1 MQNGEELESAPQGAQ
16 AFFEIPAG
24 MEPPFTVLF
33 WNGSEWIEV
42 PSQAVDGKVVFT
54 ITTPGVYVL
63 VGG

>member
-1 MQNGEELESAPQGAQ
+1 
-16 AFFEIPAG
+16 